1 MVGEIVVKSQYME
14 LSKKLWVGV
23 VGIIIVLLI
32 ALFMAFRDEKVP
44 VPSDGAPIAREEVE
58 EDGSLVEE
66 ETTQAPPA
74 PATFTV
80 NAKDT
85 IASWKFT
92 GRYAGN
98 ETLTINAQTDIARL
112 QAFLGT
118 GEYQDYDLYNGI
130 GNNYTY
136 LGDGEKAFAAY
147 KKAISLD
154 AGRAIVY
161 MNIGSLMEQLAAYNT
176 AKDAYA
182 KAVAAEPGVAQ
193 YKNAQIDFLAR
204 IQN

>member
-1 MVGEIVVKSQYME
+1 LWWGIAAVV
-14 LSKKLWVGV
+14 V
-23 VGIIIVLLI
+23 VLFG
-32 ALFMAFRDEKVP
+32 ALFFALSDEEAPAP
-44 VPSDGAPIAREEVE
+44 VENTPIAEEEAIEEETAVE
-58 EDGSLVEE
+58 EDS
-66 ETTQAPPA
+66 APKTSQPSQPA
-74 PATFTV
+74 ATFTV

-98 ETLTINAQTDIARL
+98 ETLTISAQTDIARL
-112 QAFLGT
+112 QSHLGT
-118 GEYQDYDLYNGI
+118 GKYQDYDLYNGI

-154 AGRAIVY
+154 PGRAIVY
-161 MNIGSLMEQLAAYNT
+161 MNIGNLMEQLGAYHT

-182 KAVAAEPGVAQ
+182 KAVAAEPDEAQ
-193 YKNAQIDFLAR
+193 YKTAQADFLVRFSEAT
-204 IQN
+204 N